1 MPPGRGVQ
9 CFGFVILSFLPVQNS
24 RSYIFVALGLLTAF
38 GPYVTDLYLP
48 ALPGQAAY
56 FGTSAP
62 MVQLG
67 LTASMLGL
75 AFGQLAIGP
84 LSDRF
89 GRKAPLMASLP
100 VFTAVTVLSVY
111 SPSIEAFVALRFVQG
126 AAGAAGIVLSRSIAA
141 DLFSG
146 RELVSAMGTIGAVQG
161 VAPVTAPVIGA
172 LLVSVTDWRGVFWVL
187 AGLGLALWLLAAP
200 LRESLPPARRTR
212 SRMRGVFA
220 QLFAVL
226 RNRPFG
232 VLVAHQSFAG
242 AVLFAYIAVSPFL
255 FQELCGLSAIAYAL
269 CFAANS
275 VGIGIGAAVAGRLGE
290 PLAVFCRGSAALF
303 ACACL
308 ASCALVLAPSAWV
321 LEPVFFCM
329 LFCFGLVAPV
339 SAGIAM
345 NLERARAGAASA
357 VLGAVGFISGAV
369 VSPVVGLGNLAVSTA
384 AVLSLCAAAAC
395 ALAFAG
401 RRRVRAA
408 GVPGRGVPLDLG
420 SGQ

>member
-1 MPPGRGVQ
+1 MPPGRGLQ
-9 CFGFVILSFLPVQNS
+9 CFGFVILSFSPVQNS
-24 RSYIFVALGLLTAF
+24 RSYIFVSLGLLTAF

-187 AGLGLALWLLAAP
+187 AGLGLEIPVAGLVKDD
-200 LRESLPPARRTR
+200 RHRTR
-212 SRMRGVFA
+212 GIIYKDLELPIDTHSEAFKLITRIQDEVHRFA
-220 QLFAVL
+220 IEYHRSLRSKAQTRSVL
-226 RNRPFG
+226 EDIPGIGEKRRRQIMM
-232 VLVAHQSFAG
+232 HFAG
-242 AVLFAYIAVSPFL
+242 AD
-255 FQELCGLSAIAYAL
+255 ELMKATEEEI
-269 CFAANS
+269 
-275 VGIGIGAAVAGRLGE
+275 AAVPG
-290 PLAVFCRGSAALF
+290 
-303 ACACL
+303 
-308 ASCALVLAPSAWV
+308 
-321 LEPVFFCM
+321 
-329 LFCFGLVAPV
+329 
-339 SAGIAM
+339 M
-345 NLERARAGAASA
+345 N
-357 VLGAVGFISGAV
+357 
-369 VSPVVGLGNLAVSTA
+369 
-384 AVLSLCAAAAC
+384 
-395 ALAFAG
+395 ALAAKNVYEF
-401 RRRVRAA
+401 
-408 GVPGRGVPLDLG
+408 LHK
-420 SGQ
+420 